1 EVCLE
6 TARVNAEKE
15 TIIRVLDQTNSNI
28 SMAAKLL
35 RINRSVLYEK
45 LKKYD
50 IKIK

>member
-15 TIIRVLDQTNSNI
+15 TIIRVLDQTNSI